1 LSSLPTS
8 AIKHAFPDRRRS
20 TIWVG
25 LHHQGEDVLLFI
37 EDNGVGL
44 TATRR
49 TGSMGMRPIE
59 GMARSLNGTLAID
72 GEDADSIA
80 VSANDCAQQSCWL
93 EHRTIFGLA
102 QCARWTSGRGR
113 RDLPP
118 LPGGEWSS
126 ASEGKGGKRYPDGS
140 ASPHP
145 DLRSDLPPWATGCTH
160 F

>member
-93 EHRTIFGLA
+93 EHRTIFGL
-102 QCARWTSGRGR
+102 
-113 RDLPP
+113 
-118 LPGGEWSS
+118 PGGEWSS